1 MRGIHP
7 TRARRSGHT
16 GVVSRRRTADD
27 YEFFDAPFAAMAHR
41 GGWDALVPAR
51 FENSLLAFEHAVNDL
66 GYRYVETDGH
76 ATADGVLVA
85 LHDTRLDRVTDMH
98 GAVAGLPWRVV
109 RRARIGGSEPVPTMD
124 EVFEALPNTR
134 INIDIKESG
143 AIAPLAAAIRAHR
156 AEDRVCVASFSP
168 RRLAG
173 FRALMGDRVATSV
186 SVGAVAWSAY
196 VPWLPRVLNSGAQ
209 VFQIPTSQAFGA
221 VGIPVLTRNL
231 ARVAASRAMRIHVWT
246 IDQSDEMVQL
256 MDSGV
261 DGIVSNRIDVLR
273 RVARERALW

>member
-1 MRGIHP
+1 ARRGLPDGLCENSHHRKTSTLTPTP
-7 TRARRSGHT
+7 TRRPRSHHSYT
-16 GVVSRRRTADD
+16 LIC
-27 YEFFDAPFAAMAHR
+27 E
-41 GGWDALVPAR
+41 
-51 FENSLLAFEHAVNDL
+51 
-66 GYRYVETDGH
+66 
-76 ATADGVLVA
+76 
-85 LHDTRLDRVTDMH
+85 
-98 GAVAGLPWRVV
+98 
-109 RRARIGGSEPVPTMD
+109 EP
-124 EVFEALPNTR
+124 
-134 INIDIKESG
+134 